1 MKKNAELVQ
10 TESKQTGQVVP
21 AVMPILIVNF
31 RHRLVKKLVSVRDE
45 ASFDEMAELISDQVL
60 TAEDGMPSD
69 PSA

>member
-1 MKKNAELVQ
+1 
-10 TESKQTGQVVP
+10 
-21 AVMPILIVNF
+21 MPILIVNF
-31 RHRLVKKLVSVRDE
+31 RHRLVKRLVSVRYE